1 MKAYLKNLVVRYFVQ
16 REVADLVRRVNELER
31 ELHRRIVQIDTA
43 KQLLSN
49 QPEDGRIQ
57 G

>member
-1 MKAYLKNLVVRYFVQ
+1 MNFIKKLVVKYLVQ